1 MLLFF
6 AVDIDELRWH
16 DFVLLSLVFVI
27 LEFLLLV
34 ACNAIQVK
42 PNTHCILKAQCTVYL
57 SVTCVQ

>member
-34 ACNAIQVK
+34 ACNAIQVMYSQEEVQWSIFV
-42 PNTHCILKAQCTVYL
+42 CINPQMM
-57 SVTCVQ
+57 

>member
-6 AVDIDELRWH
+6 AVDIGHLRWH
-16 DFVLLSLVFVI
+16 DLVLLTLVFVI

-42 PNTHCILKAQCTVYL
+42 KIVLASSANSGCL
-57 SVTCVQ
+57 

>member
-42 PNTHCILKAQCTVYL
+42 FKEEQ
-57 SVTCVQ
+57 S